1 MRVVNALIYAV
12 ITGLGVIVASG
23 KAPSDYVEWCGLAL
37 AVISSGYGKYT
48 NNDNL
53 LSPNRRIWTEE
64 ERQEKQG
71 ETEDQRRLKL
81 GLPPK
86 RPII

>member
-1 MRVVNALIYAV
+1 MQRVANALIYAV

-37 AVISSGYGKYT
+37 AVISSGYGKFT
-48 NNDNL
+48 NNESL
-53 LSPNRRIWTEE
+53 LAPNRKPW
-64 ERQEKQG
+64 
-71 ETEDQRRLKL
+71 TEDQRREAA

-86 RPII
+86 RPLDDILPPR